1 MLTSVTVFLVH
12 KLGFILRKC
21 QNNIK
26 YVHLQPA
33 AEEQTTVPSC
43 YCSIINK

>member
-1 MLTSVTVFLVH
+1 MLTSVSVFLVH
-12 KLGFILRKC
+12 KLGFIC

-33 AEEQTTVPSC
+33 AEEQTTVPGC
-43 YCSIINK
+43 YWSIINK